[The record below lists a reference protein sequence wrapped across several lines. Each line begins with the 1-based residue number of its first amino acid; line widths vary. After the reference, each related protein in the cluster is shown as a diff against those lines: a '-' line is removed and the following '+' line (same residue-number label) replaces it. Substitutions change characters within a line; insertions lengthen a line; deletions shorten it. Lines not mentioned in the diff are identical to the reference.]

1 MRVIGPFRRPI
12 RLISSLRPSPE
23 VVKLIVD
30 GYSRG
35 NHKLSTT
42 GGILRDHH
50 GMVLAAFGFFFFLG
64 HQRILYIKLMAIFE
78 GLKLV
83 AQLGNSI
90 LEVESDSATVVS

>member
-1 MRVIGPFRRPI
+1 M
-12 RLISSLRPSPE
+12 
-23 VVKLIVD
+23 D

-50 GMVLAAFGFFFFLG
+50 GMVLAAFGFFFLG